1 MFVEYST
8 ESKAYRLWRRGT
20 IQLKIMTSVLLRNS
34 RFVTQ
39 RSPQEVKLPLQSIDM
54 EVETASERLSDDGI
68 QRTDDNGLTDSI
80 DYETSSDR
88 KRVIELHDNMS
99 EELSQNEKE
108 VHLPQ

>member
-1 MFVEYST
+1 
-8 ESKAYRLWRRGT
+8 
-20 IQLKIMTSVLLRNS
+20 
-34 RFVTQ
+34 
-39 RSPQEVKLPLQSIDM
+39 VKLPLQSIDT

-68 QRTDDNGLTDSI
+68 QRMDNNSSTDSI

-108 VHLPQ
+108 VYLPQ